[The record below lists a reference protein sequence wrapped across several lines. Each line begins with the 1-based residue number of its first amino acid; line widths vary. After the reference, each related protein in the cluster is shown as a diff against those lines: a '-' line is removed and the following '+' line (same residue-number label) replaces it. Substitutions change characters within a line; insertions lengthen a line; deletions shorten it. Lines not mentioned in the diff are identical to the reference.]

1 MRNHLS
7 KQLYITSFDY
17 PLNSVKALFFKSQT
31 FDLLYKKE
39 ECFIKMFIGS
49 DWSIIDSGFCYFGP
63 NNIKLV
69 YKVSKIDIHDFE
81 YINKYLLTHINDEK
95 NEKYIELVLSLICN
109 TSNNS
114 TIIEYRLEYEKE
126 SDFEYFNNIIDISLM
141 KKILFQFCSEVKN
154 LFKNYNK
161 ENMNKLNNIE
171 SLKVNHSFIIKKNYK
186 EAFNFFYN
194 WENIAKS
201 IKTDG
206 VWIIKR
212 ENEPNDNSNYKNFSV
227 IINENIKTHYQISSI
242 NEEKDKIE
250 IVYNKTANSSP
261 ALNTYIKLEFINLS
275 KDVCYFLYETHL
287 PINITSSV
295 FNTISDYVYYCNK
308 KSKDYFENNK

>member
-17 PLNSVKALFFKSQT
+17 PLNSVKAIFFKNET
-31 FDLLYKKE
+31 FDLLYKKK
-39 ECFIKMFIGS
+39 ECFVKMFIGS
-49 DWSIIDSGFCYFGP
+49 DWSIIGSGFCYFGP

-69 YKVSKIDIHDFE
+69 YKVSQIEIHDFE

-95 NEKYIELVLSLICN
+95 NEKYAELVLSLISN

-114 TIIEYRLEYEKE
+114 TVIEYRLEYEKD
-126 SDFEYFNNIIDISLM
+126 SDYEYINKTIDISLM
-141 KKILFQFCSEVKN
+141 KKILSQFCSEVKN

-201 IKTDG
+201 IKTDS

-212 ENEPNDNSNYKNFSV
+212 ENEQNDNFKYKNFSV

-250 IVYNKTANSSP
+250 IVYNKTANSFP